1 MIDSKRF
8 AADDI
13 VSDGFI
19 DEIIEHYVETLKEK
33 VETTDRFEHYSP
45 GHARRVA
52 ETAVALARA
61 LMMDEEQVRTIKLA
75 ALLHD
80 IGEVVQRHTFYGAPR
95 PLDIVETVEM
105 WQHSLLGER
114 EVARRGFG
122 REEQMLVRWHHEWY
136 SGLGYPDMLFG
147 PDIPKGSRI
156 IRVADTWDALTH
168 DRPWRPKL
176 PLEDALTQ
184 VKRGAGNEF
193 DPELVLVFL
202 DLFEQGVLRY
212 GAA

>member
-1 MIDSKRF
+1 MVETNPYVTN
-8 AADDI
+8 DI

-19 DEIIEHYVETLKEK
+19 DEIVEHYVQDLKQK

-52 ETAVALARA
+52 ETAVRLAEA
-61 LMMDEEQVRTIKLA
+61 LMMDEAQVRTIKLA
-75 ALLHD
+75 AILHD
-80 IGEVVQRHTFYGAPR
+80 IGEVLQRHKFYGAPR
-95 PLDIVETVEM
+95 ELELTETVEM

-136 SGLGYPDMLFG
+136 NGLGYPDMLFG

-156 IRVADTWDALTH
+156 IRLADTWDALTH
-168 DRPWRPKL
+168 DRPWRKKL
-176 PLEDALTQ
+176 APEAALAQ
-184 VKRGAGNEF
+184 VKLGAGNEF
-193 DPELVLVFL
+193 DPEIALVFL
-202 DLFEQGVLRY
+202 DLLEQNVLSY
-212 GAA
+212 GEA